1 MPVSRKFKK
10 SIAGGLAALTLGGVA
25 LTSLPDT
32 AEARPYRY
40 GYGYAPRVVYGP
52 GPYYYRRRNY
62 GGAVAAGVIGGLALG
77 ALAASAATAPVYAAP
92 AYGYG
97 PVCRVVR
104 RQVYDAYGRLVIR
117 DVRTCY

>member
-1 MPVSRKFKK
+1 MAAARKMKK
-10 SIAGGLAALTLGGVA
+10 AVAGGLAALTLGGFV
-25 LTSLPDT
+25 LTSMPSP

-40 GYGYAPRVVYGP
+40 GYAPRYAYGP

-77 ALAASAATAPVYAAP
+77 ALAAGAAAPVYAAP

-97 PVCRVVR
+97 PACRIVR
-104 RQVYDAYGRLVIR
+104 REGVDAYGRLVVR
-117 DVRTCY
+117 DVQVCR